1 MQSSA
6 EMSCACAI
14 EAEDASV
21 TALLRDRI
29 VRELLPPG
37 SRLIERE
44 ISEQLGVSRTPVREA
59 FKELAAE
66 GLVLLRPNRGA
77 EVASFDREIA
87 GSLFDVLAEL
97 EALAAKSFVRRM
109 DVQSLRYLEE
119 LHLTLAQHFASRD
132 LERYFTA
139 NSAIHDLLIREA
151 GNSVLAET
159 HHRLMTRSRMGRHM
173 AIASDQARWAQSF
186 DEHELLMTA
195 VRRYDDMAAA
205 AIWRRHLQNSG
216 RALVNAGV
224 AGNPDA

>member
-6 EMSCACAI
+6 EMICGAPGT
-14 EAEDASV
+14 EDANV
-21 TALLRDRI
+21 TALLRDLI
-29 VRELLPPG
+29 VREALPPG

-59 FKELAAE
+59 IKELAAE

-77 EVASFDREIA
+77 EVASFDTELA
-87 GSLFDVLAEL
+87 GALFDVLAEL
-97 EALAAKSFVRRM
+97 ESLAARSFVRRM
-109 DVQSLRYLEE
+109 DVTSLRELED
-119 LHLTLAQHFASRD
+119 LHGMLTRHFASRD
-132 LERYFTA
+132 LEQYFTA

-151 GNSVLAET
+151 GNPVLAET
-159 HHRLMTRSRMGRHM
+159 HHRLMTRSRLGRHM

-186 DEHELLMTA
+186 DEHELLMNA

-216 RALVNAGV
+216 RALANARV
-224 AGNPDA
+224 AGGIPDA